1 MKKYNRAILLVF
13 IFSFIVVSKIYA
25 LTFAA
30 SQANPALKANPQLI
44 PLIGFWHLN
53 EGTGFLAVDSS
64 PNNNNGVVSN
74 TGAAWVPGH
83 YGFGLNFTGDPNGRV
98 IIPDSN
104 SLHLQSTFTIMA
116 WVKPASLAGPAVVI
130 SKYTGPPAGTNITFS
145 IKQAVN
151 ANYGKWE
158 IDTTFFNLWSN
169 LPIQAGVWQHL
180 AVTYDGNTANLY
192 INGNLDSST
201 VVPGGNF
208 YIGTDPVIIG
218 GQNGTINDRAPY
230 NGVIDEVRIYNQA
243 LTQAQVVND
252 MNTP

>member
-1 MKKYNRAILLVF
+1 MKKYNRAILLVL
-13 IFSFIVVSKIYA
+13 ILSFTVVPKIYA
-25 LTFAA
+25 LTFSA
-30 SQANPALKANPQLI
+30 SQANPALKANPQPI
-44 PLIGFWHLN
+44 PLVGFWHLN
-53 EGTGFLAVDSS
+53 EGAGFSAVDSS
-64 PNNNNGVVSN
+64 PYNNNGAVSN

-83 YGFGLNFTGDPNGRV
+83 YGNGLNFSGDPNGRV

-151 ANYGKWE
+151 ANNGKWE

-169 LPIQAGVWQHL
+169 LLIQVGVWQHL
-180 AVTYDGNTANLY
+180 AVTYDGNIAKLY
-192 INGNLDSST
+192 INGILDNSV
-201 VVPGGNF
+201 VVPGGIF
-208 YIGTDPVIIG
+208 YIISDPVIIG

-230 NGVIDEVRIYNQA
+230 NGTIDEVRIYNKA
-243 LTQAQVVND
+243 LTQPQVVND